1 MSIKARLFLGYIHK
15 EMKRICISVLL
26 LFGAVCL
33 NAQSLTDCENVVKET
48 VNAVNSYSSEALQPY
63 LASDFECSG
72 QKGEVANLVLNAIF
86 GKLEQSN
93 DSIAEYKKVS
103 ERHGGNTLTLV
114 YSFTYSKLG
123 ERTTTFVFNDE
134 NKIKSLELLKA
145 TVKQADK
152 GFKFEK
158 PQSKVITVPITLSK
172 TI

>member
-33 NAQSLTDCENVVKET
+33 NAQSLTDCENVVKES
-48 VNAVNSYSSEALQPY
+48 VNAVNSYSSEALRPY

-72 QKGEVANLVLNAIF
+72 QKGDVASLVLNAIF

-114 YSFTYSKLG
+114 YSFTY
-123 ERTTTFVFNDE
+123 
-134 NKIKSLELLKA
+134 
-145 TVKQADK
+145 
-152 GFKFEK
+152 
-158 PQSKVITVPITLSK
+158 
-172 TI
+172 

>member
-1 MSIKARLFLGYIHK
+1 MIIRHRLLVSLYIHK
-15 EMKRICISVLL
+15 EMKKVCIAVLL

-93 DSIAEYKKVS
+93 DSITEYKKVS
-103 ERHGGNTLTLV
+103 R
-114 YSFTYSKLG
+114 
-123 ERTTTFVFNDE
+123 
-134 NKIKSLELLKA
+134 A
-145 TVKQADK
+145 
-152 GFKFEK
+152 
-158 PQSKVITVPITLSK
+158 
-172 TI
+172 